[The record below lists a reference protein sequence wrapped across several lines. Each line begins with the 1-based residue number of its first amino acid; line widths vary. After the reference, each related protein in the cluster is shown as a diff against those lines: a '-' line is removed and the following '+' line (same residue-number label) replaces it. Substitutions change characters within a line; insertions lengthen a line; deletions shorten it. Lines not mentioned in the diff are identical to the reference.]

1 MTVSVMYYNYTRYMK
16 QLTLHI
22 NQYTSVCPME
32 VTVTFEGW
40 MFLCLITFR
49 TFLFSPHSHQNITSQ
64 AVTSLIPRDWNQHN
78 TSQAVTSLTPRD
90 WNQHITS
97 QAVTSLIPRD
107 WNQHITS
114 QAVTSLIPR
123 DWNQHITSQ
132 AVTSLIPC
140 TWYEPRGERKTV
152 LELLLKEENN
162 NFTHNVLQCSWIVV
176 VFWCRYVIK
185 TYNVL
190 LHLFYKH
197 ITCEYIN
204 SLNHTAYL
212 ILPGVLPWCLSRAVT
227 NLHIEAELLCSQ
239 HSNRKPLWPYCLN
252 QAIKILNSSYTSKW

>member
-97 QAVTSLIPRD
+97 QAVTSLIP
-107 WNQHITS
+107 
-114 QAVTSLIPR
+114 
-123 DWNQHITSQ
+123 
-132 AVTSLIPC
+132 C

-176 VFWCRYVIK
+176 VVWCRYVIK

-239 HSNRKPLWPYCLN
+239 H
-252 QAIKILNSSYTSKW
+252 

>member
-64 AVTSLIPRDWNQHN
+64 AVTSLIPRDWNQHK
-78 TSQAVTSLTPRD
+78 TSQAVTSLT
-90 WNQHITS
+90 
-97 QAVTSLIPRD
+97 
-107 WNQHITS
+107 
-114 QAVTSLIPR
+114 PR

-239 HSNRKPLWPYCLN
+239 HSNRKPLWPDCLN

>member
-1 MTVSVMYYNYTRYMK
+1 MTVSVMYYNYTCYMK

-40 MFLCLITFR
+40 MFLCLITFG

-64 AVTSLIPRDWNQHN
+64 AVTSLIPRDWNQHK
-78 TSQAVTSLTPRD
+78 TSQAVTSLT
-90 WNQHITS
+90 
-97 QAVTSLIPRD
+97 
-107 WNQHITS
+107 
-114 QAVTSLIPR
+114 PR

-239 HSNRKPLWPYCLN
+239 HSNRKPLWPDCLN